1 MLKRAFVI
9 AKKDLTLSMGGGQ
22 GLTQAMLLGL
32 LLIFVFSLSRPA
44 GQLIEPQAASAI
56 FWLASSFGLVLV
68 FNTLFSIEESNEARL
83 GLLSSPVPP
92 HSIWLGKG
100 MAGFGLLLCSQ
111 LVFLPA
117 TVVFLGQDLKG
128 SISVFTI
135 ALLAADWGLVSLGA
149 LLGAISQGQAARESL
164 LSVILFPLLLPILL
178 GAITIMTS
186 VFSGE
191 PAMDESSWLGI
202 ILASDTLFSGAGLIL
217 FPFVYSGEQ

>member
-1 MLKRAFVI
+1 MLKRSVAI
-9 AKKDLTLSMGGGQ
+9 AKKDIVLSVAGGQ

-44 GQLIEPQAASAI
+44 GQLIDPQAASAI

-100 MAGFGLLLCSQ
+100 AAGFGLLLCSQ

-117 TVVFLGQDLKG
+117 TIVFLGQDIKG
-128 SISVFTI
+128 SMSVFMLT
-135 ALLAADWGLVSLGA
+135 LLAADWGLVSLGA
-149 LLGAISQGQAARESL
+149 LLGALSQGQAARESL

-178 GAITIMTS
+178 GAITMMTS

-202 ILASDTLFSGAGLIL
+202 ILASDALFSGAGLIL

>member
-1 MLKRAFVI
+1 MLKRSFAI
-9 AKKDLTLSMGGGQ
+9 AGKDLSLSIGGGQ
-22 GLTQAMLLGL
+22 GLTQAILLGL

-44 GQLIEPQAASAI
+44 GQLVEPQAASAI

-100 MAGFGLLLCSQ
+100 IAGFGLLLCSQ

-117 TVVFLGQDLKG
+117 TVVFLGQDIKG
-128 SISVFTI
+128 SFSIFVL
-135 ALLAADWGLVSLGA
+135 ALFAADWGLVSLGA

-186 VFSGE
+186 VFSGDVS
-191 PAMDESSWLGI
+191 MDQSSWIGV
-202 ILASDTLFSGAGLIL
+202 ILASDALFSGAGIIL

>member
-1 MLKRAFVI
+1 MLKRSFVI
-9 AKKDLTLSMGGGQ
+9 AKKDLSLSVVGGQ

-44 GQLIEPQAASAI
+44 GQLVEPQAASAI

-100 MAGFGLLLCSQ
+100 LAGFGLLLCSQ
-111 LVFLPA
+111 IIFLPA
-117 TVVFLGQDLKG
+117 TVVFLGQEIKG
-128 SISVFTI
+128 ELSIFML
-135 ALLAADWGLVSLGA
+135 ALFAADWGLVSLGA

-186 VFSGE
+186 TFSGVT
-191 PAMDESSWLGI
+191 AMDESSWLGI
-202 ILASDTLFSGAGLIL
+202 ILASDALFSGAGIIL

>member
-1 MLKRAFVI
+1 MLKRSFAI
-9 AKKDLTLSMGGGQ
+9 AGKDLSLSIGGGQ
-22 GLTQAMLLGL
+22 GLTQAILLGL

-100 MAGFGLLLCSQ
+100 IAGFGLLLCSQ

-117 TVVFLGQDLKG
+117 TVVFLGQDIKG
-128 SISVFTI
+128 SFSIFVL
-135 ALLAADWGLVSLGA
+135 ALFAADWGLVSLGA

-186 VFSGE
+186 VFSGDVS
-191 PAMDESSWLGI
+191 MDQSSWIGV
-202 ILASDTLFSGAGLIL
+202 ILASDALFSGAGIIL